1 MNYALRSRLL
11 GSALGSRI
19 AQWTQRGFIRSIQRG
34 TVTIGAVTSATAT
47 ITAVDMANSVLLYG
61 GFQNDVAAAA
71 YDQLFPRVELTNATT
86 VTAVKTTAAN
96 TEIIA
101 FEVIEFYPGVLRSV
115 QRGVISSAGVA
126 TNTATITAVTVAKAS
141 VVTLAWTGVASGG
154 GGEMQQTTAH
164 VVLTNATTVT
174 LTRGSAVAGSLV
186 GGYQVL
192 EFF

>member
-186 GGYQVL
+186 GGYQVV
-192 EFF
+192 EFY